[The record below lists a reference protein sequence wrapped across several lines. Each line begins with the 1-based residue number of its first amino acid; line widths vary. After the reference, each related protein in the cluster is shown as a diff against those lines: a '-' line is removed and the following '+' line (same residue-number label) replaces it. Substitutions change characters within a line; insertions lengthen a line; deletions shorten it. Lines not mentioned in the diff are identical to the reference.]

1 MDNYFPY
8 HSLDQND
15 NANLFFHVNAG
26 FHLLGPHLPLGPKA
40 EEEQALAFVPHPTV
54 IPPAVP
60 VQPVPAH
67 TVPSL
72 PVLQRRPI
80 DAEPMYHVEEPN
92 VVPQLPPWLL
102 RLYLPLML

>member
-26 FHLLGPHLPLGPKA
+26 FHLLRPHLPLGPKA

-54 IPPAVP
+54 IRPAVP
-60 VQPVPAH
+60 VQPVTAH
-67 TVPSL
+67 
-72 PVLQRRPI
+72 
-80 DAEPMYHVEEPN
+80 
-92 VVPQLPPWLL
+92 
-102 RLYLPLML
+102 LYLLTQFLLYLYCNVDLLMLNLCTM